1 MPYSTDN
8 LILCLKNF
16 SVFVFYAYCGLVFFR
31 FWFETTEVRRLKS
44 YQWAAPVRIPAEFP
58 QCAARIS
65 VQGFAGNPD
74 FYGLGIRI
82 GVYLQWLA
90 SLIANVW
97 LPRER
102 GYVAATYV
110 LFSISLLVA
119 LSMLMFDRACAFTA
133 EIIIILNIL
142 WGGTWLVDLT
152 ASRRL
157 GKNRNIQGLQW
168 ARFAYNVP
176 TWFVT
181 AWFWTRMASLNEAE
195 YAPTPGGTSFFLI
208 TRVEPENVGAASVFM
223 AVCCMLVILSCINF
237 VVAWAF
243 PEEMSRIARLF
254 SMFTVERLRTLYCK
268 AFTWLLRLLGR
279 PVARV
284 FGWNEHFNQLA
295 SDEARLEEWYARL
308 RKYFKIAQ
316 TDCG

>member
-1 MPYSTDN
+1 MPS
-8 LILCLKNF
+8 L
-16 SVFVFYAYCGLVFFR
+16 
-31 FWFETTEVRRLKS
+31 RLLGFLES
-44 YQWAAPVRIPAEFP
+44 FP
-58 QCAARIS
+58 SI
-65 VQGFAGNPD
+65 QGFTGNPD

-119 LSMLMFDRACAFTA
+119 LSMLVFDRACAFTA
-133 EIIIILNIL
+133 EIIVILNIL

-152 ASRRL
+152 VSRRL
-157 GKNRNIQGLQW
+157 GKNRNVQGLYW

-181 AWFWTRMASLNEAE
+181 AWFWTRMASLDEE

-223 AVCCMLVILSCINF
+223 AVCCMLVVFSCINF
-237 VVAWAF
+237 VVAWVF
-243 PEEMSRIARLF
+243 PEEMSRIAQLF
-254 SMFTVERLRTLYCK
+254 SMFTVERLRILYCK

-284 FGWNEHFNQLA
+284 FGWSKHFKELA
-295 SDEARLEEWYARL
+295 SDEARLEEWYAHL
-308 RKYFKIAQ
+308 VQVFQ
-316 TDCG
+316 DDSN